1 MNNSFTLCPC
11 GNSSP
16 CDEEKCKYNDS
27 QCDEYT
33 YVDIYNE
40 TKTHISISF
49 NKDGSNFDV
58 TIDRKCNKITS
69 INPRVCQMLDGHDDI
84 VENKSS
90 SHTATISDILNLIQ
104 AYKKQSNDIDIKEQY
119 SLCICTNCNGC
130 PECYY
135 GGCIKCPYSNNY
147 IIDEFIEEDDDEK
160 SSIHMKFKSSLSSS
174 DNNSGEDCKYGDY
187 DVTIYFYP
195 DGDYQIECNNDLCH
209 FGYCCNDDSEPA
221 YILSKTEIDG
231 LSFFMDISIVMS
243 LIDLHDEFSSSHN

>member
-1 MNNSFTLCPC
+1 MNTFTLCPC

-16 CDEEKCKYNDS
+16 CDEEKCKYTDS

-69 INPRVCQMLDGHDDI
+69 INPRVCQFLDGCNDI
-84 VENKSS
+84 IEKKGS

-104 AYKKQSNDIDIKEQY
+104 VYKKQSYDIDIKEQY
-119 SLCICTNCNGC
+119 SLCICNDCQYC
-130 PECYY
+130 PECYH
-135 GGCIKCPYSNNY
+135 GGCECKFANTY
-147 IIDEFIEEDDDEK
+147 IVTHFIENDEK

-174 DNNSGEDCKYGDY
+174 DNNSSKYGYY
-187 DVTIYFYP
+187 DVTVYFYP
-195 DGDYQIECNNDLCH
+195 DGDYQIECNNRVCH

-231 LSFFMDISIVMS
+231 LSFFIEIRMILS
-243 LIDLHDEFSSSHN
+243 LIDLHDEFSS